1 MMILILMQRH
11 LCFLLKRNLWRDEPE
26 QLMIYYQFNSQDKE
40 GFIDTFKEYALHPVI
55 QEVYRLV

>member
-1 MMILILMQRH
+1 MILILMQRH

-40 GFIDTFKEYALHPVI
+40 GFIDTLKNMRH
-55 QEVYRLV
+55 R